1 MPCNAAMIK
10 KLITI
15 TADKSVEEALGVLN
29 TNKID
34 AVPVVGQGGKLEGV
48 FSTRVLLKNLLPVSV
63 TTGDNIHM
71 DIKVGAAPGVAKRL
85 KKVAPL
91 RVGDLMDRKATVVAP
106 ETPIWE
112 GVNMLVHHGAPLL
125 VVERATGKLQG
136 MITEQSMI
144 DELERIQDKP
154 EQ

>member
-15 TADKSVEEALGVLN
+15 SADKSVEDALEILD

-34 AVPVVGQGGKLEGV
+34 AIPVVGKDGKLEGV
-48 FSTRVLLKNLLPVSV
+48 FSTRVLLRNLLPVSV
-63 TTGDNIHM
+63 TTGDSLHM

-91 RVGDLMDRKATVVAP
+91 KVGELMDRKANVVAP

-112 GVNMLVHHGAPLL
+112 GVNILVHHGAPIL
-125 VVERATGKLQG
+125 VVERGTGKLQG
-136 MITEQSMI
+136 MITEQSML
-144 DELERIQDKP
+144 DELERLQDKP

>member
-10 KLITI
+10 SLITI
-15 TADKSVEEALGVLN
+15 PADQEVGSAIELLKKHS
-29 TNKID
+29 ID
-34 AVPVVGQGGKLEGV
+34 AAPVVGPDGKLEGV
-48 FSTRVLLKNLLPVSV
+48 FSTRGLLKNLLPVSV
-63 TTGDNIHM
+63 TTGDEIHM

-91 RVGDLMDRKATVVAP
+91 KVSELMDRKMNLVAP

-112 GVNMLVHHGAPLL
+112 GVNILVHHGAPVL
-125 VVERATGKLQG
+125 VVERGTGKLIG